1 MCRYTNHQINKNIKS
16 QIILYSVMLFIVLG
30 LMVGYAYSQSCKI
43 NTFSND
49 YKENLIRFHVLANS
63 DSEEDQALKLKVR
76 DKVISYLK
84 PKLEDSESISQSE
97 KIILN
102 EKDKLMDICK
112 ETIKQN
118 GYNYDV
124 SINLGYSK
132 FPTKQYSSV
141 VLPAGEYKSLKIII
155 GKGQGKNWWCVMF
168 PPLCFVDEQNNV
180 IDKETDEKLKKV
192 LTKDEYELIVEKDK
206 KNINNLQIK
215 FKIVEVFQKIL
226 NLEKEDK
233 ISIINIKKESFFMG
247 RYYKIVLSFV
257 LAIFMMT
264 NTIFAYGEKS
274 LNIINITHLF
284 KQIQQIKFAQLESST
299 LQSQYKFDLSENTMD
314 KKLVKITIPN
324 LQDTKN
330 KSIKDYSTLANNTQ
344 QTKEAEKEDT
354 EECQQVMNLSDE
366 QINLLSKLVAAEARG
381 ESYEGQV
388 AVAAVVLNR
397 VQDSRFPD
405 SIEGV
410 IYQKNAFSVVRNGYI
425 KAERTEESDKA
436 VKDALYGNDPT
447 NNAIYFWNPDIST
460 CNWINTLNPHLRIG
474 NHVFAR

>member
-1 MCRYTNHQINKNIKS
+1 
-16 QIILYSVMLFIVLG
+16 
-30 LMVGYAYSQSCKI
+30 
-43 NTFSND
+43 
-49 YKENLIRFHVLANS
+49 
-63 DSEEDQALKLKVR
+63 
-76 DKVISYLK
+76 
-84 PKLEDSESISQSE
+84 
-97 KIILN
+97 
-102 EKDKLMDICK
+102 
-112 ETIKQN
+112 
-118 GYNYDV
+118 
-124 SINLGYSK
+124 
-132 FPTKQYSSV
+132 
-141 VLPAGEYKSLKIII
+141 
-155 GKGQGKNWWCVMF
+155 
-168 PPLCFVDEQNNV
+168 
-180 IDKETDEKLKKV
+180 
-192 LTKDEYELIVEKDK
+192 
-206 KNINNLQIK
+206 
-215 FKIVEVFQKIL
+215 
-226 NLEKEDK
+226 
-233 ISIINIKKESFFMG
+233 MG

-324 LQDTKN
+324 LQDAKN
-330 KSIKDYSTLANNTQ
+330 TSIKDYSTLANNTQ

>member
-1 MCRYTNHQINKNIKS
+1 
-16 QIILYSVMLFIVLG
+16 
-30 LMVGYAYSQSCKI
+30 
-43 NTFSND
+43 
-49 YKENLIRFHVLANS
+49 
-63 DSEEDQALKLKVR
+63 
-76 DKVISYLK
+76 
-84 PKLEDSESISQSE
+84 
-97 KIILN
+97 
-102 EKDKLMDICK
+102 
-112 ETIKQN
+112 
-118 GYNYDV
+118 
-124 SINLGYSK
+124 
-132 FPTKQYSSV
+132 
-141 VLPAGEYKSLKIII
+141 
-155 GKGQGKNWWCVMF
+155 
-168 PPLCFVDEQNNV
+168 
-180 IDKETDEKLKKV
+180 
-192 LTKDEYELIVEKDK
+192 
-206 KNINNLQIK
+206 
-215 FKIVEVFQKIL
+215 
-226 NLEKEDK
+226 
-233 ISIINIKKESFFMG
+233 MG

-344 QTKEAEKEDT
+344 QTKEAENEDT